1 MALAA
6 HPTEHPFIESFMNSE
21 FIRQL
26 LDSQLA
32 WSILLIVGTNLIR
45 YLLTFSFRR
54 TSWQRQD
61 IRRRI
66 HMVHNFSNLI
76 MVLGLF
82 AIWVSELRN
91 FALSI
96 AAFSVAIVIALRDV
110 VQCLVGG
117 IYQASMRSFTI
128 GDWVKIGEQF
138 GEVIDNNW
146 LSTTLLEIDPHGLG
160 NGYTGTTLYVPNSVF
175 FSQPVKNL
183 NFMRRYIEHSFSI
196 VRESKGENPFAIKAY
211 ITERVLERCESF
223 KEVAERYCK
232 LIENRMG
239 VELAGTEP
247 KIKITTSELGHDVL
261 TITLF
266 CPREEATDIE
276 QKVTEDFYRFWYG
289 ANQQGPKESLVPLG
303 PAAPTI

>member
-1 MALAA
+1 MPADLLAK
-6 HPTEHPFIESFMNSE
+6 
-21 FIRQL
+21 
-26 LDSQLA
+26 
-32 WSILLIVGTNLIR
+32 LIHNKFVIS
-45 YLLTFSFRR
+45 LLTVAAILVVRYILTTLFRKS
-54 TSWQRQD
+54 SWPRQD

-66 HMVHNFSNLI
+66 HTVHNIGNLAI
-76 MVLGLF
+76 VFALF
-82 AIWVSELRN
+82 GIWLPELRN

-96 AAFSVAIVIALRDV
+96 AAFSVAIVVALRDA

-128 GDWVKIGEQF
+128 GDWVKIGDQF

-183 NFMRRYIEHSFSI
+183 NFMRRYIEHTFVI
-196 VRESKGENPFAIKAY
+196 VRENKGQNPFAIKKF
-211 ITERVLERCESF
+211 ITDCVLQYCESF
-223 KEVAERYCK
+223 KDVAERYCK

-239 VELAGTEP
+239 VELASVEP
-247 KIKITTSELGHDVL
+247 KIQFSTSELGHDVL

-266 CPREEATDIE
+266 CPRESATEIE
-276 QKVTEDFYRFWYG
+276 QKVTEDFYHFWYG
-289 ANQQGPKESLVPLG
+289 NAGSKADPGHPAVPQLN
-303 PAAPTI
+303 

>member
-1 MALAA
+1 
-6 HPTEHPFIESFMNSE
+6 MNSE
-21 FIRQL
+21 TLRQLL

-32 WSILLIVGTNLIR
+32 WSLALIASVILVR
-45 YLLTFSFRR
+45 YLLTHAFRK
-54 TSWQRQD
+54 TSWPRQD
-61 IRRRI
+61 IRRRV
-66 HMVHNFSNLI
+66 HMVHNFGNLI
-76 MVLGLF
+76 MVIGLF

-117 IYQASMRSFTI
+117 IYQAGMRSFTI

-183 NFMRRYIEHSFSI
+183 NFMRRYIEHTFSI
-196 VRESKGENPFAIKAY
+196 VRENKGENPFAIKAF
-211 ITERVLERCESF
+211 ITQRVLEHCESF
-223 KEVAERYCK
+223 KDVAERYCK
-232 LIENRMG
+232 LIESRMG
-239 VELAGTEP
+239 VDLAGTEP
-247 KIKITTSELGHDVL
+247 KIKITTSELGHDVV

-266 CPREEATDIE
+266 CPREDATDIE

-289 ANQQGPKESLVPLG
+289 PKATDTASSTL
-303 PAAPTI
+303 PAAGV

>member
-1 MALAA
+1 MPTDLLTKLIENKFVISLLAVA
-6 HPTEHPFIESFMNSE
+6 
-21 FIRQL
+21 
-26 LDSQLA
+26 A
-32 WSILLIVGTNLIR
+32 ILLVRFI
-45 YLLTFSFRR
+45 LTTLFRR
-54 TSWQRQD
+54 SSWPRQD

-66 HMVHNFSNLI
+66 HTVHNVGNLAVVI
-76 MVLGLF
+76 ALF
-82 AIWVSELRN
+82 AIWMPELRN

-96 AAFSVAIVIALRDV
+96 AAFSVAIVVALRDA

-128 GDWVKIGEQF
+128 GDWVKIGDQF

-183 NFMRRYIEHSFSI
+183 NFMRRYIEHTFSI
-196 VRESKGENPFAIKAY
+196 VRESKGANPFKAKAY
-211 ITERVLERCESF
+211 ITERVLEYCDSF

-232 LIENRMG
+232 LIEHRMG

-247 KIKITTSELGHDVL
+247 KISITTSDIGHDVL
-261 TITLF
+261 TVTLF
-266 CPREEATDIE
+266 CPREEATSIE
-276 QKVTEDFYRFWYG
+276 QRVTEDYYNFWYG
-289 ANQQGPKESLVPLG
+289 KPQQS
-303 PAAPTI
+303 AAQATET

>member
-1 MALAA
+1 MRLAT
-6 HPTEHPFIESFMNSE
+6 PLPDYRITEPFMSSDLL
-21 FIRQL
+21 RQL
-26 LDSQLA
+26 LHNQLV
-32 WSILLIVGTNLIR
+32 WSILLIVGVVLAR
-45 YLLTFSFRR
+45 YLLSQMFKNS
-54 TSWQRQD
+54 SWARQD

-66 HMVHNFSNLI
+66 HMVHNFGNLV
-76 MVLGLF
+76 MVVGLF
-82 AIWVSELRN
+82 AIWVSELRD

-128 GDWVKIGEQF
+128 GDWVRIGDQF

-175 FSQPVKNL
+175 FSQSVKNL
-183 NFMRRYIEHSFSI
+183 NFMRRYIEHTFSI
-196 VRESKGENPFAIKAY
+196 VRESKGQNPFVVKQF
-211 ITERVLERCESF
+211 ITDRVLQYCESF
-223 KEVAERYCK
+223 KDVAERYCK

-239 VELAGTEP
+239 VELASTEP
-247 KIKITTSELGHDVL
+247 KIEFRTSDIGHDVL

-266 CPREEATDIE
+266 CPREAATEIE

-289 ANQQGPKESLVPLG
+289 NTGSNTEAGQA
-303 PAAPTI
+303 AAPVKN

>member
-6 HPTEHPFIESFMNSE
+6 NPTDYRLTEPFMNSE
-21 FIRQL
+21 FIRPL

-32 WSILLIVGTNLIR
+32 WSLVLIAGIILIR
-45 YLLTFSFRR
+45 YLLTHAFRK
-54 TSWQRQD
+54 TSWARQD
-61 IRRRI
+61 IRRRV
-66 HMVHNFSNLI
+66 HMVHNFGNLI
-76 MVLGLF
+76 MVIGLF

-117 IYQASMRSFTI
+117 IYQAGMRSFTI

-183 NFMRRYIEHSFSI
+183 NFMRRYIEHTFSI
-196 VRESKGENPFAIKAY
+196 VRESKGENPFAIKAF
-211 ITERVLERCESF
+211 ITERVLEHCESF
-223 KEVAERYCK
+223 KDVAERYCK
-232 LIENRMG
+232 LIESRMG
-239 VELAGTEP
+239 VDLAGTEP

-266 CPREEATDIE
+266 CPREDATDIE

-289 ANQQGPKESLVPLG
+289 PKSAVTE
-303 PAAPTI
+303 APVLPVSGS